1 MKTIYFEC
9 FSGASGDMLLGAL
22 VDLGVET
29 AVLQRELG
37 RIDLGELALNET
49 SVDRSGIAAKK
60 VDVVVSG
67 LVEREH
73 GRVATADGGVH
84 DDHGHTH
91 EGGDEAHGS
100 GRHLGEIL
108 ALIAASGLSE
118 QVKARA
124 SRVFSRLGEA
134 EAKIHGTT
142 PEEIHFHEVG
152 AADAIA
158 DVVGTCIGLEL
169 LGVERIVCSAI
180 NVGSGTVTFSHGTY
194 PVPAPATLE
203 LLTGVPV
210 YSGEVRKELVTPT
223 GAAILSTIADSFGSM
238 PAMRVERVGYGA
250 GFRDEPSHPNVLR
263 AVVGE
268 CESTDPA
275 TPMAD
280 RVIVIEAAIDDM
292 PAEALGFFV
301 ERALAEGALDVYYTS
316 IQMKKNRPGVALTL
330 LAEPRDIERMLRLVF
345 RETTTIGVR
354 HRWVAR
360 CVLEREIMTVDTS
373 VGQIR
378 IKVARFEGEIVN
390 AAPEYED
397 CREAALRSGAALREV
412 QALAISAFRAAEGL
426 L

>member
-22 VDLGVET
+22 VDLGIDV
-29 AVLQRELG
+29 AVLEREILG
-37 RIDLGELALNET
+37 VDLGDIRLRVS
-49 SVDRSGIAAKK
+49 SVNRSGIAATK
-60 VDVVVSG
+60 VDVVVDG

-73 GRVATADGGVH
+73 GRVEAADSGSH
-84 DDHGHTH
+84 DHEDEHDHH
-91 EGGDEAHGS
+91 HGS
-100 GRHLGEIL
+100 GGRHLREIL
-108 ALIAASGLSE
+108 DLIAASNLAE
-118 QVKARA
+118 NTKTRA
-124 SRVFSRLGEA
+124 SRIFERLGDA

-142 PEEIHFHEVG
+142 PDDVHFHEVG
-152 AADAIA
+152 AVDAIA
-158 DVVGTCIGLEL
+158 DIVGVCVGLEL
-169 LGVERIVCSAI
+169 LGVERVVCSPI
-180 NVGSGTVTFSHGTY
+180 NVGGGTVTFSHGTY
-194 PVPAPATLE
+194 PVPAPAALE
-203 LLTGVPV
+203 LLRGVPI
-210 YSGEVRKELVTPT
+210 YSGEVQKEMITPT
-223 GAAILSTIADSFGSM
+223 GAAILTTLADGYGPM
-238 PAMRVERVGYGA
+238 PALRVERVGYGA
-250 GFRDEPSHPNVLR
+250 GFRDEPHHPNVAR
-263 AVVGE
+263 AVLGE
-268 CESTDPA
+268 CENVDPPV
-275 TPMAD
+275 PMAD

-360 CVLEREIMTVDTS
+360 CVLERDTITVDTS
-373 VGQIR
+373 VGSIR

-412 QALAISAFRAAEGL
+412 QVLALSAFRAAEGFQ
-426 L
+426 